1 MAPSRTWTSWEDGTS
16 PLSYVVGVARTQT
29 ASYASCYSCGVSNSP
44 VECESCAR
52 SSRSATPVRHTSPQT
67 RSQAFPHR
75 PLYRTASGSWRAL
88 SSGTPVAPSSAFS
101 YITRALR
108 QTAPY
113 VLGSLR
119 LLAGS
124 YAPAELNRVGFSL
137 YADLRPDVQGWG
149 GRAEVRCATILGLRN
164 PDVKKEDGETHLGN
178 VQDIVKTE
186 PVVDAERE
194 GEGEVAKPGSEEP
207 PNKKQHITSEDEY
220 EAALDDPIFDAAE
233 LDFAAIP

>member
-1 MAPSRTWTSWEDGTS
+1 M
-16 PLSYVVGVARTQT
+16 
-29 ASYASCYSCGVSNSP
+29 
-44 VECESCAR
+44 
-52 SSRSATPVRHTSPQT
+52 
-67 RSQAFPHR
+67 
-75 PLYRTASGSWRAL
+75 
-88 SSGTPVAPSSAFS
+88 
-101 YITRALR
+101 
-108 QTAPY
+108 
-113 VLGSLR
+113 
-119 LLAGS
+119 
-124 YAPAELNRVGFSL
+124 GFSL

-194 GEGEVAKPGSEEP
+194 GEGEVAKPGSKEP